1 MLKILP
7 LVVLLPLLSACTVK
21 PLNYNLTN
29 TVSDSPINVSKN
41 LPNLRVDN
49 FVYEP
54 HRNISQYGTSVIGC
68 PFCDPNGGRQKLVFV
83 QKVNQIIQTEVEK
96 ALNEVTLKNS
106 DAICTIS
113 AQIHF
118 VGMEQTFSRLIHRVD
133 ATYSLNKGDATYFV
147 KRIVGNY
154 TPGVFELGTDV
165 NMWAR
170 PVRDGIKQ
178 LVADRSFQDAVEQ
191 RCR

>member
-1 MLKILP
+1 MFKLLP
-7 LVVLLPLLSACTVK
+7 LIALIPLLSACTVR

-29 TVSDSPINVSKN
+29 TVKDSPINVSKN
-41 LPNLRVDN
+41 LPNIQVAS
-49 FVYEP
+49 FTYEP
-54 HRNISQYGTSVIGC
+54 HRSISQYGTSVIGC

-83 QKVNQIIQTEVEK
+83 QKVNQIIEVEVEK
-96 ALNEVTLKNS
+96 ALREVTLKTS
-106 DAICTIS
+106 DAVCSIS

-118 VGMEQTFSRLIHRVD
+118 VGMEQSFSSMIHRVD
-133 ATYSLNKGDATYFV
+133 ATYFINKGDATYFV

-154 TPGVFELGTDV
+154 KPGVFELDPDI

-170 PVRDGIKQ
+170 PVRDTIRQ
-178 LVADRSFQDAVEQ
+178 LVEDKSFQSTVEQ